1 MNRSH
6 SLEKEAVELDGWG
19 GEKDLG
25 ENRGRETLMRIH
37 YIKNYFQLKGLLSA
51 HFNISI
57 TLTPKS
63 DARKENQTLP
73 KTKT

>member
-6 SLEKEAVELDGWG
+6 SLEKEDVELDGWG

-37 YIKNYFQLKGLLSA
+37 YIKIIFNEKGYF
-51 HFNISI
+51 
-57 TLTPKS
+57 
-63 DARKENQTLP
+63 LP
-73 KTKT
+73 ILILA